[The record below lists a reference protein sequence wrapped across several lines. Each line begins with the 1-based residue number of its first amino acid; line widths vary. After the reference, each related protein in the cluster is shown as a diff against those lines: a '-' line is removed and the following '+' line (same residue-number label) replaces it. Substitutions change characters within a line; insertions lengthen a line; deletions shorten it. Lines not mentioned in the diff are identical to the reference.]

1 MKTTKR
7 ISLFTTAI
15 LAGLAGSAHAEND
28 NELRLGAYLIH
39 YNAQAQDATGT
50 GVAAVP
56 SGYHLNLSVDD
67 VQTLYFAY
75 VRHLSPHFD
84 LELAAGV
91 PPKTNT
97 IGKGSPTFGS
107 VPFAGQ
113 TIATTRWFSPTLLVN
128 YKFLDPSSAFRPYL
142 GLGVNYTHFYNNAS
156 TPAGD
161 AVGGGPT
168 LVSLSDSVGAS
179 GTIGVSYRV
188 KKDWTLYGSYSQT
201 HIRSAAVLTSS
212 GASRSTTVDF
222 QPGAVVLSAGYS
234 F

>member
-7 ISLFTTAI
+7 IALFTSVILSA
-15 LAGLAGSAHAEND
+15 LAGTAHAEND
-28 NELRLGAYLIH
+28 NEFRLGAYLIH
-39 YNAQAQDATGT
+39 YNAQAQDATGS
-50 GVAAVP
+50 GIAAIP
-56 SGYHLNLSVDD
+56 PGDHLNLSVEN

-84 LELAAGV
+84 LELAAGI

-97 IGKGSPTFGS
+97 VGKGSPTFGS

-113 TIATTRWFSPTLLVN
+113 TIATTRWFSPTMVVN

-142 GLGVNYTHFYNNAS
+142 GLGINYTHFYNNAS

-168 LVSLSDSVGAS
+168 SVTLADSIGAS
-179 GTIGVSYRV
+179 GTVGVSYRV
-188 KKDWTLYGSYSQT
+188 QKNWTLYGSYSQT
-201 HIRSAAVLTSS
+201 HTRSAAVLTSS

-222 QPGAVVLSAGYS
+222 QPSAVVLSAGYS

>member
-1 MKTTKR
+1 MKTTKG
-7 ISLFTTAI
+7 ISLFTTVI
-15 LAGLAGSAHAEND
+15 LASLAGAAHAEND

-39 YNAQAQDATGT
+39 YNAQAQDATGS
-50 GVAAVP
+50 GIAAIP
-56 SGYHLNLSVDD
+56 SGDHLNLSVDN

-75 VRHLSPHFD
+75 VRHLSSHFD
-84 LELAAGV
+84 LELAAGI

-113 TIATTRWFSPTLLVN
+113 TIATTRWFSPTMLVN
-128 YKFLDPSSAFRPYL
+128 YKFLDESSAFRPYL
-142 GLGVNYTHFYNNAS
+142 GLGINYTHFYNNAS
-156 TPAGD
+156 TAAGD

-179 GTIGVSYRV
+179 GTIGISYRV
-188 KKDWTLYGSYSQT
+188 QKDWTLYGSYSQT
-201 HIRSAAVLTSS
+201 HIRSSAVLTSS